1 MLKYNEQVT
10 IKQTNIKELKELN
23 KENLVYGDKLQKIK
37 KENIDIKVDYEE
49 LLETKIKSI

>member
-10 IKQTNIKELKELN
+10 IKQTNIQELKELN
-23 KENLVYGDKLQKIK
+23 KENLFYGDKLQKIK